1 MFRTLIFGLAALIL
15 GMLAYLYTELS
26 ALRQTPPPQL
36 ILTITEDTHL
46 PPGRY
51 QLNPINY

>member
-1 MFRTLIFGLAALIL
+1 
-15 GMLAYLYTELS
+15 MLAYLYTELS

-51 QLNPINY
+51 QLKPIDD